1 MQPLTDVYFVPRTIT
16 ATRRKLRNQDVHLA
30 LLTGALTPMVK
41 QRIQK
46 TANVKHLVDNGVVK
60 TANQLQMIVPLLME
74 DFAIQAS
81 FQKMDVIHPVLIH
94 QK

>member
-1 MQPLTDVYFVPRTIT
+1 
-16 ATRRKLRNQDVHLA
+16 
-30 LLTGALTPMVK
+30 
-41 QRIQK
+41 
-46 TANVKHLVDNGVVK
+46 VKHLVDNGVVK